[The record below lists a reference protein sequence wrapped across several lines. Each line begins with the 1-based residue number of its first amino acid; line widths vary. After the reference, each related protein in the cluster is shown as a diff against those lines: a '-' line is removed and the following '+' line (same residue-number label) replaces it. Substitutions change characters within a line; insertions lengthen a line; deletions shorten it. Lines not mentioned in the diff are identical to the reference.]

1 MPDSLLFNGTT
12 NYIRFGP
19 GTIVGTGPLTVVFIV
34 KISTD
39 AADFKNFLGWNAT
52 DGFFQMGNANPRPLG
67 TYTGANLES
76 SAFTVSATEGW
87 IVVGFSVD
95 DTGAN
100 IGRFHKFVYGGA
112 WTHSAGDT
120 NNINDLAACTAI
132 YIGAHTAGTANFFPG
147 NILIAGWWD
156 SQLTDV
162 AIEALAANQAA
173 WVAAAPTAAW
183 RFDTLSPISS
193 FVGSSNE
200 VSRVG
205 TTLDAGD
212 APAGWVDLTVAGP
225 GDNPPIG
232 IAGRGAGW

>member
-95 DTGAN
+95 DTVEKLKPYAAQYKMNYPVLVGMGHEDVQDAFGPIWGIPVSVI
-100 IGRFHKFVYGGA
+100 IGRDGKIA
-112 WTHSAGDT
+112 IRHS
-120 NNINDLAACTAI
+120 
-132 YIGAHTAGTANFFPG
+132 
-147 NILIAGWWD
+147 
-156 SQLTDV
+156 
-162 AIEALAANQAA
+162 
-173 WVAAAPTAAW
+173 
-183 RFDTLSPISS
+183 
-193 FVGSSNE
+193 
-200 VSRVG
+200 
-205 TTLDAGD
+205 
-212 APAGWVDLTVAGP
+212 
-225 GDNPPIG
+225 G
-232 IAGRGAGW
+232 IATKEQFEREIKALL